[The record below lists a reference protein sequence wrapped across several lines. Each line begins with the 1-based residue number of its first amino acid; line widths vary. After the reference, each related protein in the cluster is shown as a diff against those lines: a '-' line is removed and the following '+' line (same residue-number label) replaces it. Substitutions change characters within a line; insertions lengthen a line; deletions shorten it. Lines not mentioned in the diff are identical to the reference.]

1 VIFCIRNSSKHCLKQ
16 YIFHK
21 DQHFMNH
28 NRKISRQLFQLLTAA
43 AVITTAS
50 AFAENTVT
58 TAIEGVIAQGTQLE
72 FIKDKF
78 EGTEG
83 PVALPDGGVVFTETR
98 ANRITR
104 INDDGS
110 TSSFLE
116 NTNGSNGLGFNKK
129 GELISVQVNDTKVG
143 IIYPAGKEKVLTD
156 NYNGVKYQRPND
168 LVVNKSG
175 NIYFTD
181 SGVAP
186 NEPNGEPARPAVYF
200 LTADGKVNQLLKDI
214 ERPNGI
220 QLSRDEKTLYVANTG
235 GEYVLAYP
243 VLGESKLGPRKE
255 FAKLSKFEKGEN
267 GSFSSGADGLAIDDK
282 GRLYVASNAGV
293 EIFDEKGAA
302 LGVIPVPQK
311 PQNIAFAGKDKK
323 TLFIVGRGAA
333 YKIPVLTPGFKGR
346 AK

>member
-1 VIFCIRNSSKHCLKQ
+1 MTRT
-16 YIFHK
+16 
-21 DQHFMNH
+21 
-28 NRKISRQLFQLLTAA
+28 ISRQMFQLLSAA
-43 AVITTAS
+43 AIMSSAS
-50 AFAENTVT
+50 TFAENTVT
-58 TAIEGVIAQGTQLE
+58 TAIDGVIAQGTQLE

-83 PVALPDGGVVFTETR
+83 PVALPDGGFAFTETR

-104 INDDGS
+104 INADGS
-110 TSSFLE
+110 TSTLLE
-116 NTNGSNGLGFNKK
+116 NTNGSNGLGYNKK

-143 IIYPAGKEKVLTD
+143 VVYPADKARVLTD
-156 NYNGVKYQRPND
+156 NYQGVKYQRPND

-181 SGVAP
+181 SGVASK
-186 NEPNGEPARPAVYF
+186 EPGGEAARPAVYF

-220 QLSRDEKTLYVANTG
+220 QLSRDEKTLYVANTN

-243 VLGESKLGPRKE
+243 ILGEGKLGARKE
-255 FAKLSKFEKGEN
+255 FAKLAKIEKAETG
-267 GSFSSGADGLAIDDK
+267 GISSGADGLAIDND

-293 EIFDEKGAA
+293 EVFDDKGKA

-323 TLFIVGRGAA
+323 TLYIVGRGAA
-333 YKIPVLTPGFKGR
+333 YKIPVLTPGFKDR